1 MCLIEYGVHPW
12 ARNVSMSRFLY
23 AILLV
28 FLLSVPALPSEL
40 QGRVVSIADGDT
52 FTLLIADKQQ
62 IRIRLAEIDTP
73 ESGQPY
79 GNRAKQ
85 ALADLV
91 FRKHVR
97 VEVQDIDRYGRTV
110 GRPYVGD
117 VDVCAE
123 LVENGFAWAY
133 RRYLRDATLLELEK
147 DAKDSNRGL
156 WSLPEYEQIAPW
168 EWRQGKRTPTIATE
182 PPEAFTCGTKTYCR
196 EMVTCEEARFYLRSC
211 GLTRLDGD
219 KDGIPCESLCN

>member
-1 MCLIEYGVHPW
+1 MNWLH
-12 ARNVSMSRFLY
+12 Y
-23 AILLV
+23 ALFVLL
-28 FLLSVPALPSEL
+28 LLSAPAMSSEL

-52 FTLLIADKQQ
+52 FTLLTADKRQF
-62 IRIRLAEIDTP
+62 RIRLAEIDTP

-85 ALADLV
+85 ALSQLV
-91 FRKHVR
+91 FGKDVR

-133 RRYLRDATLLELEK
+133 RRYLKDPRLLEFEK
-147 DAKDSNRGL
+147 DAQEERRGL
-156 WSLPEYEQIAPW
+156 WSLPEYERVAPW
-168 EWRQGKRTPTIATE
+168 DWRRGKRTSTITSD
-182 PPEAFTCGTKTYCR
+182 PPNAFTCGTKTYCR
-196 EMVTCEEARFYLRSC
+196 EMVSCEEAMYYLRSC
-211 GLTRLDGD
+211 SLSRLDGD
-219 KDGIPCESLCN
+219 NDGIPCESLCK

>member
-1 MCLIEYGVHPW
+1 MRWFHYV
-12 ARNVSMSRFLY
+12 
-23 AILLV
+23 ILVVL
-28 FLLSVPALPSEL
+28 LLSDSAMSSEL

-52 FTLLIADKQQ
+52 FTLLTADKQQ

-85 ALADLV
+85 ALSQLV
-91 FRKHVR
+91 FGKEIR

-117 VDVCAE
+117 IDVCAE
-123 LVENGFAWAY
+123 LVESGYAWAY
-133 RRYLRDATLLELEK
+133 RQYLRDPKLLELEK
-147 DAKDSNRGL
+147 EAQEAKRGL
-156 WSLPEYEQIAPW
+156 WGLPEYERVAPW
-168 EWRQGKRTPTIATE
+168 DWRRGVRTPTIVSD

-196 EMVTCEEARFYLRSC
+196 EMVSCKEARFYLRSC
-211 GLTRLDGD
+211 GLSRLDGD
-219 KDGIPCESLCN
+219 NDGMPCEAICN

>member
-1 MCLIEYGVHPW
+1 
-12 ARNVSMSRFLY
+12 MSWPHY
-23 AILLV
+23 ALFV
-28 FLLSVPALPSEL
+28 FLLLSAPAMSSEL
-40 QGRVVSIADGDT
+40 QGHVVSIADGDT
-52 FTLLIADKQQ
+52 FTLLTADKQQ
-62 IRIRLAEIDTP
+62 VRIRLAEIDTP

-91 FRKHVR
+91 FGKDVR

-133 RRYLRDATLLELEK
+133 RQYLRDPKLLELEK
-147 DAKDSNRGL
+147 EAQDAKRGL
-156 WSLPEYEQIAPW
+156 WSLPKYERIAPW
-168 EWRQGKRTPTIATE
+168 DWRKGKRSPTNTD
-182 PPEAFTCGTKTYCR
+182 PPKTFTCGTKTYCR
-196 EMVTCEEARFYLRSC
+196 EMVSCEEARFYLRSC
-211 GLTRLDGD
+211 GLSRLDGD
-219 KDGIPCESLCN
+219 KDGIPCEAICD

>member
-1 MCLIEYGVHPW
+1 MRWFHYV
-12 ARNVSMSRFLY
+12 
-23 AILLV
+23 ILVVL
-28 FLLSVPALPSEL
+28 LLSGSAMSSEL

-52 FTLLIADKQQ
+52 FTLLTADKQQ

-85 ALADLV
+85 ALSQLV
-91 FRKHVR
+91 FGKDVR

-123 LVENGFAWAY
+123 LVEKGVC
-133 RRYLRDATLLELEK
+133 L
-147 DAKDSNRGL
+147 GL
-156 WSLPEYEQIAPW
+156 QTIPKRPKAP
-168 EWRQGKRTPTIATE
+168 GA
-182 PPEAFTCGTKTYCR
+182 
-196 EMVTCEEARFYLRSC
+196 
-211 GLTRLDGD
+211 
-219 KDGIPCESLCN
+219 

>member
-1 MCLIEYGVHPW
+1 MNWLRYV
-12 ARNVSMSRFLY
+12 
-23 AILLV
+23 ILVAL
-28 FLLSVPALPSEL
+28 LLSGPTISSEL
-40 QGRVVSIADGDT
+40 QGRIVSISDGDT
-52 FTLLIADKQQ
+52 FTLLTAENRQ

-85 ALADLV
+85 ALAQLV
-91 FRKHVR
+91 FGKDVR

-123 LVENGFAWAY
+123 LVENGYAWAY
-133 RRYLRDATLLELEK
+133 RRYLKDPMFLELEK
-147 DAKDSNRGL
+147 DARDSNRGL
-156 WSLPEYEQIAPW
+156 WSLPEYERVAPW
-168 EWRQGKRTPTIATE
+168 DWRRGKRTPTIVSD
-182 PPEAFTCGTKTYCR
+182 PPKAFTCGTKTYCR
-196 EMVTCEEARFYLRSC
+196 EMVSCEEAQFYLRSC

-219 KDGIPCESLCN
+219 KDGIPCESLCNSK

>member
-1 MCLIEYGVHPW
+1 
-12 ARNVSMSRFLY
+12 MSWFHY
-23 AILLV
+23 VILVVL
-28 FLLSVPALPSEL
+28 LLSAPAMSSEL
-40 QGRVVSIADGDT
+40 QGHVVSIADGDT
-52 FTLLIADKQQ
+52 FTLLTADKQQ
-62 IRIRLAEIDTP
+62 VRIRLAEIDTP

-91 FRKHVR
+91 FGKDVR

-133 RRYLRDATLLELEK
+133 RQYLRDPKLLELEK
-147 DAKDSNRGL
+147 DAQDSKRGL
-156 WSLPEYEQIAPW
+156 WSLPEYERIAPW
-168 EWRQGKRTPTIATE
+168 DWRRGKRTPTITD
-182 PPEAFTCGTKTYCR
+182 PPKIFTCGTKTYCR
-196 EMVTCEEARFYLRSC
+196 EMVSCEEARFYLRSC
-211 GLTRLDGD
+211 GLSRLDGD
-219 KDGIPCESLCN
+219 NDGIPCESLCK